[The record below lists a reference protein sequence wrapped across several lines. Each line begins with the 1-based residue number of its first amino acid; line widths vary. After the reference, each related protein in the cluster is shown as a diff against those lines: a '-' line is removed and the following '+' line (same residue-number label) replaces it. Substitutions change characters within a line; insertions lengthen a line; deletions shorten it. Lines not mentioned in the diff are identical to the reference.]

1 MLGVVKLSHHSN
13 YSGGTMGRMPN
24 RSREPR
30 APVAAE
36 AWRRIFDFIAPTAD
50 QRDRVLERLDLTP
63 GDARTLGSLNQD
75 EGRTMRALAREWRCD
90 ASTATWLVDRL
101 ERRGFAKRGSSPE
114 DRRVKLV
121 TLTPRGAK
129 TQARLR
135 AALFAPPPELLSL
148 EVVDLVALRDAAAKL
163 PSGPWPA
170 PRAAAELHRVKRRS

>member
-1 MLGVVKLSHHSN
+1 MAD
-13 YSGGTMGRMPN
+13 
-24 RSREPR
+24 R
-30 APVAAE
+30 ARTRKAAVAAE
-36 AWRRIFDFIAPTAD
+36 AWRRIFDFIATTAD
-50 QRDRVLERLDLTP
+50 QRDRVLERIDLTP

-148 EVVDLVALRDAAAKL
+148 EVADLVALRDAAAKL

-170 PRAAAELHRVKRRS
+170 PRAAAELQRVKRRS

>member
-1 MLGVVKLSHHSN
+1 VAD
-13 YSGGTMGRMPN
+13 RA
-24 RSREPR
+24 RSRK
-30 APVAAE
+30 AAVAAE
-36 AWRRIFDFIAPTAD
+36 AWRRIFDFIATTAD

-148 EVVDLVALRDAAAKL
+148 EVADLVALRDAAAKL
-163 PSGPWPA
+163 PSGPRPA
-170 PRAAAELHRVKRRS
+170 PRAAAELQRVKRRS